1 MKRKSKKKIAVTGL
15 SGVIG
20 SILIDD
26 LSDSAEIIDLY
37 HRSKNLEK
45 EKISRHLKL
54 DLLKK
59 NDIEK
64 ILYQA
69 EPDVII
75 HMASITHIDICEAD
89 KKHGRKGIVWKTNV
103 EGTREISKF
112 SEKNKV
118 PLIFISTECVFDGK
132 QELYTEKSKKN
143 PINWYGETKSAAE
156 DEILSHVKKATII
169 RSVVAFHENDNE
181 KTILGKFLKQL
192 QSTKEVKIVADQI
205 FTPTYTYDIT
215 KAIHKAVKKN
225 TKGILHVAPKK
236 RLTPYDFGLLV
247 AKRYNLSD
255 RKITKTTLEKLYGKS
270 RASLRLK
277 NASLSG
283 EKTNKILKMVPK
295 NVERILK
302 APVNRK

>member
-1 MKRKSKKKIAVTGL
+1 MKKKSKKKIAVTGL

-26 LSDSAEIIDLY
+26 LKNTGEITDLY
-37 HRSKNLEK
+37 HRTKNLEK
-45 EKISRHLKL
+45 EKVARHLKL

-64 ILYQA
+64 TLYQA
-69 EPDVII
+69 EPKVIV
-75 HMASITHIDICEAD
+75 HMAAVTHIDMCEAD
-89 KKHGRKGIVWKTNV
+89 KKNGKKGIVWKTNV
-103 EGTREISKF
+103 EGTGEIAKF
-112 SEKNKV
+112 CEKNKV

-156 DEILSHVKKATII
+156 DEILKRVKKAAII

-192 QSTKEVKIVADQI
+192 QSKKDIRFVSDQT

-215 KAIHKAVKKN
+215 KAIYRSIEKK

-247 AKRYNLSD
+247 ADRYNLSH
-255 RKITKTTLEKLYGKS
+255 RNITKTTLEDLYGKS
-270 RASLRLK
+270 RAALRLK

-295 NVERILK
+295 NVEKVLK
-302 APVNRK
+302 APENRK